1 MAQQR
6 PQIFALPPPPP
17 QPPLPPQHRQPPL
30 RQSPSRQPPPRQP
43 PPPPL
48 QPPPFFRPLMELPPP
63 PPPLP
68 PVGIYGLHHI
78 NVDHLN
84 DVCVLRNIVR
94 QLQTSGRE
102 DKNERRR
109 LLRDL
114 QDERTIRRNL
124 EVEHEMT
131 ITDMRRELQ
140 IQQDTRPQDFQCTP
154 SCPHCG
160 ASCTYYFA
168 VKHQTMINSNLLD
181 DRMMESVNRGSL
193 F

>member
-131 ITDMRRELQ
+131 ITDMRRE
-140 IQQDTRPQDFQCTP
+140 
-154 SCPHCG
+154 
-160 ASCTYYFA
+160 
-168 VKHQTMINSNLLD
+168 
-181 DRMMESVNRGSL
+181 
-193 F
+193 